1 MINSRDISL
10 LRPDVRANVEALIAE
25 CKKHGL
31 KILITNTVRDNEY
44 QAYLYAQGRTRP
56 GGIVTNSKTTTF
68 HGAGLAVDFCQN
80 IKGREY
86 EADFMLNVATIAKAM
101 GFTWGG
107 DWKSIVDKPHLQ
119 WDNHGKATHKNAP
132 TMPLYK
138 FEEDDMTQADF
149 DKMMDN
155 WLARQNAKPIGA
167 TLKLEYEEAIKAGI
181 TDGSKPNGFA
191 TRAQA
196 AIMVLRATKDR

>member
-10 LRPDVRANVEALIAE
+10 LRPDVRANVENLIAE
-25 CKKHGL
+25 CKKQGL

-68 HGAGLAVDFCQN
+68 HGAGLAIDFCQN

-119 WDNHGKATHKNAP
+119 WDNHGKATYKNAP
-132 TMPLYK
+132 TMPLYRFNDK
-138 FEEDDMTQADF
+138 MEDNDMTYFKTLTDVP
-149 DKMMDN
+149 
-155 WLARQNAKPIGA
+155 NAYKTAIQKAMTKGA
-167 TLKLEYEEAIKAGI
+167 LKGK
-181 TDGSKPNGFA
+181 TDG
-191 TRAQA
+191 
-196 AIMVLRATKDR
+196 AIDVSEDLCRTLTILDRLGVLDK